1 MINKN
6 IAIIGAGN
14 LGQAIAKG
22 LLASRIIN
30 AQQLI
35 LSRRHLSKIKNFEK
49 EGVRITQD
57 NKEAVKNSDII
68 ILSVKPY
75 KFDEVIEEI
84 NPFLT
89 ADKILISVV
98 TGIDIKKIKNSLSKE
113 ISIFR
118 AMPNTAIAIQ
128 ESMTCISADKA
139 SDTNIEWVTKIFD
152 QLGKT
157 AIIDDEL
164 MDAATVLAA
173 SGIAFALRYIRA
185 SMQAG
190 VEIGFHSDL
199 AQLIAAQ
206 TVKGASDLILQSG
219 HHPEKEIDK
228 VTTPLGITITGLNQM
243 EFKGFSSSVIKGVL
257 ESYNKIVKIKN
268 DKK

>member
-1 MINKN
+1 MKQK

-14 LGQAIAKG
+14 LGQAIASG
-22 LLASRIIN
+22 LMNSGLI
-30 AQQLI
+30 QPKQLT
-35 LSRRHLSKIKNFEK
+35 LSRRHLSKIKNFEDK
-49 EGVRITQD
+49 GVFITQ
-57 NKEAVKNSDII
+57 NNIEAVQNSDIV

-75 KFDEVIEEI
+75 KFEEVIQQI
-84 NPFLT
+84 SPYLNP
-89 ADKILISVV
+89 DKILVSVV
-98 TGIDIKKIKNSLSKE
+98 TGIDLKNIINHIPQKLSV
-113 ISIFR
+113 FR
-118 AMPNTAIAIQ
+118 AMPNTAIAIG
-128 ESMTCISADKA
+128 ESMTCISSAQPD
-139 SDTNIEWVTKIFD
+139 DPNILLITKIFD

-157 AIIDDEL
+157 ALIDDEL
-164 MDAATVLAA
+164 IDAVTVLAA

-206 TVKGASDLILQSG
+206 TVKGASDLILKSN

-243 EFKGFSSSVIKGVL
+243 EFNGFSSSVIKGVL
-257 ESYNKIVKIKN
+257 ESYNKILNIKD
-268 DKK
+268 DKE